1 VIDLLSV
8 AGKRALGDTPLSRAS
23 PTHQLGNGRYQTRH
37 FLFEKTPR
45 HFLTV
50 KKRERKFQLG
60 VFPPKVKKNDVTQL
74 NIVGGKKMSSLGVD
88 ERVIWHVEA
97 WSSEL
102 IRGNGRDRLTTRS
115 QSQINFVIFSTIP
128 HGVAGSDENRL

>member
-1 VIDLLSV
+1 
-8 AGKRALGDTPLSRAS
+8 
-23 PTHQLGNGRYQTRH
+23 
-37 FLFEKTPR
+37 
-45 HFLTV
+45 
-50 KKRERKFQLG
+50 
-60 VFPPKVKKNDVTQL
+60 
-74 NIVGGKKMSSLGVD
+74 MSSLGVD

-102 IRGNGRDRLTTRS
+102 IRGIGRDRLTTRS